1 MGEVSVISSPNIVA
15 VEGADIPTFR
25 VSGVV
30 GQDFTGSM
38 LSGVA
43 EVYGEV
49 RLILDSVGGFA
60 SDAFHF
66 YDFVRSNAIRVHVD
80 GYGTVASA
88 ATVIMAAAGR
98 KRSRISANTEYLIHN
113 ASGTDDSEVLARA
126 NKKMAA
132 IYAELSGRGEKD
144 ILAIMKQDKPM
155 SAKDAVKMGFVGSII
170 ENKPVAAK
178 QNDMENTVKE
188 KRVIA
193 LTASQRLGAITSGE
207 LELDIDVDAEMSER
221 VSAYAQEVKDLTAK
235 LDELKGE
242 ADAKAEAITA
252 KEAAERALADEREA
266 LKAVTAEAESLKA
279 EIAKLR
285 TTPLAEPVKAKGE
298 ETVDPGAG
306 PEDAPKFRK
315 ITGEERAQMIAAR
328 AAEKNQPK

>member
-15 VEGADIPTFR
+15 VEGADIPTFH
-25 VSGVV
+25 VSGFV
-30 GQDFTGSM
+30 GQDFTGSE
-38 LSGVA
+38 LSAVA
-43 EVYGEV
+43 EAYGEI
-49 RLILDSVGGFA
+49 RLVLNSVGGFV

-66 YDFVRSNAIRVHVD
+66 YDYIRSNAIRVHVD
-80 GYGTVASA
+80 GFGTVASA

-113 ASGTDDSEVLARA
+113 ASGSDAEQVART

-132 IYAELSGRGEKD
+132 IYAELSGKGEKD

-188 KRVIA
+188 KRVIS

-207 LELDIDVDAEMSER
+207 LEVELDVDAEMSER

-242 ADAKAEAITA
+242 ADAKAEAITS
-252 KEAAERALADEREA
+252 KEAAEKALADERAA

-306 PEDAPKFRK
+306 PEDAPKFKK

-328 AAEKNQPK
+328 LAAQNQPK

>member
-15 VEGADIPTFR
+15 VDGADIPTFR

-38 LSGVA
+38 LSAVA
-43 EVYGEV
+43 EAYGEV

-66 YDFVRSNAIRVHVD
+66 YDFVRSNALRVHVD

-113 ASGTDDSEVLARA
+113 ASGSDAEQVART

-132 IYAELSGRGEKD
+132 IYAELSGKGEKD

-252 KEAAERALADEREA
+252 KEVAEKALADEREA
-266 LKAVTAEAESLKA
+266 LKAVTAEAASLKA

-328 AAEKNQPK
+328 AAEKTQPK

>member
-15 VEGADIPTFR
+15 VDGADIPTFR

-30 GQDFTGSM
+30 GQDFTGST
-38 LSGVA
+38 LAAVA
-43 EVYGEV
+43 EAYGEV
-49 RLILDSVGGFA
+49 RLILDSVGGYA

-66 YDFVRSNAIRVHVD
+66 YDFIRSSAIRVHVD

-113 ASGTDDSEVLARA
+113 ASGSYAEQVART
-126 NKKMAA
+126 NKKLAA
-132 IYAELSGRGEKD
+132 IYAELSGKGEKD

-178 QNDMENTVKE
+178 QTPMENTVKE

-207 LELDIDVDAEMSER
+207 LEVDIDVDAEMSER
-221 VSAYAQEVKDLTAK
+221 LTAYAQEVKDLAAQ
-235 LDELKGE
+235 LDELKAEG
-242 ADAKAEAITA
+242 DAKAEAITA
-252 KEAAERALADEREA
+252 KEAAEKALADEREA
-266 LKAVTAEAESLKA
+266 LKAVTEEAEKLKA
-279 EIAKLR
+279 EIAKLK
-285 TTPLAEPVKAKGE
+285 TTPITAKVKAKGE
-298 ETVDPGAG
+298 EAVDPGAAG
-306 PEDAPKFRK
+306 ADEPKFKK
-315 ITGEERAQMIAAR
+315 ITGEQRAQMIAA
-328 AAEKNQPK
+328 AAAKNQPK

>member
-38 LSGVA
+38 LSSAVEA
-43 EVYGEV
+43 YGEV
-49 RLILDSVGGFA
+49 RFILDSVGGYA

-66 YDFVRSNAIRVHVD
+66 YDFVRSNALRVHVD

-113 ASGTDDSEVLARA
+113 ASGGDAEQVART

-132 IYAELSGRGEKD
+132 IYAELSGKGEKD

-193 LTASQRLGAITSGE
+193 LTASQRLGAITSGDLEVE
-207 LELDIDVDAEMSER
+207 LDVDAEMSER

-285 TTPLAEPVKAKGE
+285 TTPLAGPVKAKGE

-306 PEDAPKFRK
+306 TEDAPKFRK

>member
-38 LSGVA
+38 LSSAVEA
-43 EVYGEV
+43 YGEV
-49 RLILDSVGGFA
+49 RFILDSVGGYA

-66 YDFVRSNAIRVHVD
+66 YDFVRSNALRVHVD

-113 ASGTDDSEVLARA
+113 ASGSDAEQVART

-132 IYAELSGRGEKD
+132 IYAELSGKGEKD

-193 LTASQRLGAITSGE
+193 LTASQRLGAITSGDLEVE
-207 LELDIDVDAEMSER
+207 LDVDAEMSER

-285 TTPLAEPVKAKGE
+285 TTPLAYPVKAKGE
-298 ETVDPGAG
+298 ETVVPGAG
-306 PEDAPKFRK
+306 TEGAPKFRK

-328 AAEKNQPK
+328 AAAKNQPK

>member
-15 VEGADIPTFR
+15 VDGADIPTFR

-30 GQDFTGSM
+30 GQDFTGST
-38 LSGVA
+38 LAAVA
-43 EVYGEV
+43 EAYGEV
-49 RLILDSVGGFA
+49 RLILDSVGGYA

-66 YDFVRSNAIRVHVD
+66 YDFIRSSAIRVHVD

-113 ASGTDDSEVLARA
+113 ASGSDAEQVART

-132 IYAELSGRGEKD
+132 IYAELSGKGEKD

-178 QNDMENTVKE
+178 QTPMENTVKE

-207 LELDIDVDAEMSER
+207 LEVDIDVDAEMSER
-221 VSAYAQEVKDLTAK
+221 LTAYAQEVKDLAAQ
-235 LDELKGE
+235 LDELKAEG
-242 ADAKAEAITA
+242 DAKAEAITA
-252 KEAAERALADEREA
+252 KEAAEKALADEREA
-266 LKAVTAEAESLKA
+266 LKAVTEEAEKLKA
-279 EIAKLR
+279 EIAKLK
-285 TTPLAEPVKAKGE
+285 TTPITAKVKAKGE
-298 ETVDPGAG
+298 ETVVPGAAG
-306 PEDAPKFRK
+306 ADEPKFKK
-315 ITGEERAQMIAAR
+315 ITGEQRAQMIAA
-328 AAEKNQPK
+328 AAAKNQPK

>member
-38 LSGVA
+38 LASVVEA
-43 EVYGEV
+43 YGEV
-49 RLILDSVGGFA
+49 RFILDSVGGYA

-66 YDFVRSNAIRVHVD
+66 YDFVRSNALRVHVD
-80 GYGTVASA
+80 GFGTVASA
-88 ATVIMAAAGR
+88 ATVMMAAAGR

-113 ASGTDDSEVLARA
+113 ASGSDAEQVART

-132 IYAELSGRGEKD
+132 IYAELSGKGEKD

-193 LTASQRLGAITSGE
+193 LTASQRLGAITSGDLEVE
-207 LELDIDVDAEMSER
+207 LDVDAEMSER

-285 TTPLAEPVKAKGE
+285 TTPLAPPVKAKGE
-298 ETVDPGAG
+298 ETVVPGAG
-306 PEDAPKFRK
+306 TEDAPKFRK

>member
-15 VEGADIPTFR
+15 VDGADIPTFR

-38 LSGVA
+38 LSAVA
-43 EVYGEV
+43 EAYGEV

-66 YDFVRSNAIRVHVD
+66 YDFVRSNALRIHVD

-113 ASGTDDSEVLARA
+113 ASGSDAEQVART

-132 IYAELSGRGEKD
+132 IYAELSGKGEKD

-242 ADAKAEAITA
+242 GDAKAEAVTA
-252 KEAAERALADEREA
+252 KEAAEKALADEREA
-266 LKAVTAEAESLKA
+266 LKAVTAEAEKLKA
-279 EIAKLR
+279 EIAKLK
-285 TTPLAEPVKAKGE
+285 TTPIADKVKAKGE
-298 ETVDPGAG
+298 AEIDPGA
-306 PEDAPKFRK
+306 PVEDSPKFRK
-315 ITGEERAQMIAAR
+315 ITGEQRAQMIAA
-328 AAEKNQPK
+328 AASAKNQPK

>member
-38 LSGVA
+38 LSSAVEA
-43 EVYGEV
+43 YGEV
-49 RLILDSVGGFA
+49 RFILDSVGGYA

-66 YDFVRSNAIRVHVD
+66 YDFVRSNALRVHVD

-113 ASGTDDSEVLARA
+113 ASGSDAEQVART

-132 IYAELSGRGEKD
+132 IYAELSGKGEKD

-193 LTASQRLGAITSGE
+193 LTASQRLGAITSGDLEVE
-207 LELDIDVDAEMSER
+207 LDVDAEMSER

-252 KEAAERALADEREA
+252 KEAAEKALADEREA

-285 TTPLAEPVKAKGE
+285 TTPLAYPVKAKGE

-306 PEDAPKFRK
+306 PEDAPKFKK

-328 AAEKNQPK
+328 AAAKNQPK

>member
-15 VEGADIPTFR
+15 VDGADIPTFR

-38 LSGVA
+38 LSAVA
-43 EVYGEV
+43 EAYGEV

-66 YDFVRSNAIRVHVD
+66 YDFVRSNALRIHVD

-113 ASGTDDSEVLARA
+113 ASGSDAEQVART

-132 IYAELSGRGEKD
+132 IYAELSGKGEKD

-252 KEAAERALADEREA
+252 KEVAEKALADEREA
-266 LKAVTAEAESLKA
+266 LKAVTAEAASLKA

>member
-15 VEGADIPTFR
+15 VEGADIPTFH
-25 VSGVV
+25 VSGFV
-30 GQDFTGSM
+30 GQDFTGSE
-38 LSGVA
+38 LSAVA
-43 EVYGEV
+43 EAYGEI
-49 RLILDSVGGFA
+49 RLVLNSVGGFV

-66 YDFVRSNAIRVHVD
+66 YDYIRSNAIRVHVD
-80 GYGTVASA
+80 GFGTVASA

-113 ASGTDDSEVLARA
+113 ASGSDAEQVART

-132 IYAELSGRGEKD
+132 IYAELSGKGEKD

-207 LELDIDVDAEMSER
+207 LEVELDVDAEMSER

-242 ADAKAEAITA
+242 ADAKAEAITS
-252 KEAAERALADEREA
+252 KEAAEKALADEREA

-285 TTPLAEPVKAKGE
+285 ATPLADPVKAKGE

-328 AAEKNQPK
+328 LAAQNQTK

>member
-15 VEGADIPTFR
+15 VDGADIPTFR

-38 LSGVA
+38 LSAVA
-43 EVYGEV
+43 EAYGEV

-66 YDFVRSNAIRVHVD
+66 YDFVRSNALRIHVD

-113 ASGTDDSEVLARA
+113 ASGSDAEQVART

-132 IYAELSGRGEKD
+132 IYAELSGKGEKD

-193 LTASQRLGAITSGE
+193 LTALQRLSAITSSE
-207 LELDIDVDAEMSER
+207 LEVDIDVDAEMSER
-221 VSAYAQEVKDLTAK
+221 LTAYAQEVKDLTAK

-242 ADAKAEAITA
+242 GDAKAEAVTA
-252 KEAAERALADEREA
+252 KEAAEKALADEREA
-266 LKAVTAEAESLKA
+266 LKAVTAEAEKLKA
-279 EIAKLR
+279 EIAKLK
-285 TTPLAEPVKAKGE
+285 TTPIADKVKAKGE
-298 ETVDPGAG
+298 AEIDPGA
-306 PEDAPKFRK
+306 PVEDSPKFRK
-315 ITGEERAQMIAAR
+315 ITGEQRAQMIAA
-328 AAEKNQPK
+328 AASAKNQPK

>member
-38 LSGVA
+38 LSSAVEA
-43 EVYGEV
+43 YGEV
-49 RLILDSVGGFA
+49 RFILDSVGGYA

-66 YDFVRSNAIRVHVD
+66 YDFVRSNALRVHVD

-113 ASGTDDSEVLARA
+113 ASGSDAEQVART

-132 IYAELSGRGEKD
+132 IYAELSGKGEKD

-193 LTASQRLGAITSGE
+193 LTASQRLGAITSGDLEVE
-207 LELDIDVDAEMSER
+207 LDVDAEMSER

-285 TTPLAEPVKAKGE
+285 TTPLAGPVKAKGE
-298 ETVDPGAG
+298 ETVVPGAG
-306 PEDAPKFRK
+306 TEGAPKFRK

>member
-15 VEGADIPTFR
+15 VDGADIPTFR

-38 LSGVA
+38 LSSAVEA
-43 EVYGEV
+43 YGEV
-49 RLILDSVGGFA
+49 RFILDSVGGYA

-66 YDFVRSNAIRVHVD
+66 YDFVRSNALRVHVD

-113 ASGTDDSEVLARA
+113 ASGSDAEQVART

-132 IYAELSGRGEKD
+132 IYAELSGKGEKD

-252 KEAAERALADEREA
+252 KEVAEKALADEREA
-266 LKAVTAEAESLKA
+266 LKAVTAEAASLKA

-285 TTPLAEPVKAKGE
+285 TTPLADPVKAKGE

-306 PEDAPKFRK
+306 SEDAPKFRK

>member
-1 MGEVSVISSPNIVA
+1 M
-15 VEGADIPTFR
+15 
-25 VSGVV
+25 
-30 GQDFTGSM
+30 
-38 LSGVA
+38 
-43 EVYGEV
+43 
-49 RLILDSVGGFA
+49 
-60 SDAFHF
+60 
-66 YDFVRSNAIRVHVD
+66 
-80 GYGTVASA
+80 
-88 ATVIMAAAGR
+88 
-98 KRSRISANTEYLIHN
+98 
-113 ASGTDDSEVLARA
+113 
-126 NKKMAA
+126 
-132 IYAELSGRGEKD
+132 
-144 ILAIMKQDKPM
+144 
-155 SAKDAVKMGFVGSII
+155 
-170 ENKPVAAK
+170 
-178 QNDMENTVKE
+178 
-188 KRVIA
+188 IA

-207 LELDIDVDAEMSER
+207 LEVELDVDAEMSER

-285 TTPLAEPVKAKGE
+285 TTPLADPVKAKGE

>member
-15 VEGADIPTFR
+15 VDGADIPTFR

-38 LSGVA
+38 LSAVA
-43 EVYGEV
+43 EAYGEV

-66 YDFVRSNAIRVHVD
+66 YDFVRSNALRIHVD

-113 ASGTDDSEVLARA
+113 ASGSDAEQVART

-132 IYAELSGRGEKD
+132 IYAELSGKGEKD

-242 ADAKAEAITA
+242 GDAKAEAVTA
-252 KEAAERALADEREA
+252 KEAAEKALADEREA
-266 LKAVTAEAESLKA
+266 FLLITAEAEKLKA
-279 EIAKLR
+279 EIAKLK
-285 TTPLAEPVKAKGE
+285 TTPIADKVKAKGE
-298 ETVDPGAG
+298 AEIDPGA
-306 PEDAPKFRK
+306 PVEDSPKFRK
-315 ITGEERAQMIAAR
+315 ITGEQRAQMIAA
-328 AAEKNQPK
+328 AASAKNQPK

>member
-15 VEGADIPTFR
+15 VDGADIPTFR

-30 GQDFTGSM
+30 GQDFTGST
-38 LSGVA
+38 LAAVA
-43 EVYGEV
+43 EAYGEV
-49 RLILDSVGGFA
+49 RLILDSVGGYA

-66 YDFVRSNAIRVHVD
+66 YDFIRSSAIRVHVD

-113 ASGTDDSEVLARA
+113 ASGSDAEQVART

-132 IYAELSGRGEKD
+132 IYAELSGKGEKD

-178 QNDMENTVKE
+178 QTPMENTVKE

-207 LELDIDVDAEMSER
+207 LEVDIDVDAEMSER
-221 VSAYAQEVKDLTAK
+221 LTAYAQEVKDLAAQ
-235 LDELKGE
+235 LDELKAEG
-242 ADAKAEAITA
+242 DAKAEAITA
-252 KEAAERALADEREA
+252 KEAAEKALADEREA
-266 LKAVTAEAESLKA
+266 LKAVTEEAEKLKA
-279 EIAKLR
+279 EIAKLK
-285 TTPLAEPVKAKGE
+285 TTPITAKVKAKGE
-298 ETVDPGAG
+298 ETVDPGAAG
-306 PEDAPKFRK
+306 ADEPKFKK
-315 ITGEERAQMIAAR
+315 ITGEQRAQMIAA
-328 AAEKNQPK
+328 AAAKNQPK

>member
-15 VEGADIPTFR
+15 VDGADIPTFR

-38 LSGVA
+38 LSAVA
-43 EVYGEV
+43 EAYGEV

-66 YDFVRSNAIRVHVD
+66 YDFVRSNALRIHVD

-113 ASGTDDSEVLARA
+113 ASGSDAEQVART

-132 IYAELSGRGEKD
+132 IYAELSGKGEKD

-252 KEAAERALADEREA
+252 KEVAEKALADEREA
-266 LKAVTAEAESLKA
+266 LKAVTAEAASLKA

-285 TTPLAEPVKAKGE
+285 TTPLADPVKAKGE

>member
-15 VEGADIPTFR
+15 VDGADIPTFR

-30 GQDFTGSM
+30 GQDFTGST
-38 LSGVA
+38 LAAVA
-43 EVYGEV
+43 EAYGEV
-49 RLILDSVGGFA
+49 RLILDSVGGYA

-66 YDFVRSNAIRVHVD
+66 YDFIRSSAIRVHVD

-113 ASGTDDSEVLARA
+113 ASGSDAEQVART

-132 IYAELSGRGEKD
+132 IYAELSGKGEKD

-178 QNDMENTVKE
+178 QTPMDNTVKE

-207 LELDIDVDAEMSER
+207 LEVDIDVDAEMSER
-221 VSAYAQEVKDLTAK
+221 LTAYAQEVKDLAAQ
-235 LDELKGE
+235 LDELKAEG
-242 ADAKAEAITA
+242 DAKAEAITA
-252 KEAAERALADEREA
+252 KEAAEKALADEREA
-266 LKAVTAEAESLKA
+266 LKAVTEEAEKLKA
-279 EIAKLR
+279 EIAKLK
-285 TTPLAEPVKAKGE
+285 TTPIADKVKAKGE
-298 ETVDPGAG
+298 AEIDPGA
-306 PEDAPKFRK
+306 PVEDSPKFRK
-315 ITGEERAQMIAAR
+315 ITGEQRAQMIAA
-328 AAEKNQPK
+328 AASAKNQPK

>member
-15 VEGADIPTFR
+15 VEGADIPTFH
-25 VSGVV
+25 VSGFV
-30 GQDFTGSM
+30 GQDFTGSE
-38 LSGVA
+38 LSAVA
-43 EVYGEV
+43 EAYGEI
-49 RLILDSVGGFA
+49 RLVLNSVGGFV

-66 YDFVRSNAIRVHVD
+66 YDYIRSNAIRVHVD
-80 GYGTVASA
+80 GFGTVASA

-113 ASGTDDSEVLARA
+113 ASGSDAEQVART

-132 IYAELSGRGEKD
+132 IYAELSGKGEKD

-193 LTASQRLGAITSGE
+193 LTASQRLSAITSGE

-252 KEAAERALADEREA
+252 KEVAEKALADEREA
-266 LKAVTAEAESLKA
+266 LKAVTAEAEKLKA
-279 EIAKLR
+279 EIAKLK
-285 TTPLAEPVKAKGE
+285 TTPIADKVKAKGE
-298 ETVDPGAG
+298 AEIDPGA
-306 PEDAPKFRK
+306 PVEDSPKFRK

-328 AAEKNQPK
+328 AAAKNQPK